1 MSAASIIIIICG
13 GVAWFTYRRIKQFP
27 IIAIQGAFQRAD
39 YQHALELLDGAGAEK
54 LLSPLEKDRLLMKA
68 YFMAGKK
75 KEFLEQIT
83 KIAHTQY
90 KKGDPASVL
99 EPWYYHSLRCKHT
112 EFANAYQQAL
122 HACADEQALQI
133 ADLAYQILL
142 ENSIQDITALDEYIC
157 KIRSADFHAGLLYY
171 LKGKFCFHENA
182 IEEALHAFDNALFNF
197 ETAESYLFYD
207 DAKQYIDTYG
217 NSSYLHYGK
226 ADVAIHTDID
236 MVERYRMIP
245 KKDAK

>member
-39 YQHALELLDGAGAEK
+39 YQHALELLNGAGAEK

-75 KEFLEQIT
+75 NEFLEQ
-83 KIAHTQY
+83 IAHTQY

-122 HACADEQALQI
+122 HACADEQTLQI

-142 ENSIQDITALDEYIC
+142 ENSLHDITALDEYIC

-171 LKGKFCFHENA
+171 LKGKLCF
-182 IEEALHAFDNALFNF
+182 
-197 ETAESYLFYD
+197 
-207 DAKQYIDTYG
+207 
-217 NSSYLHYGK
+217 
-226 ADVAIHTDID
+226 
-236 MVERYRMIP
+236 R
-245 KKDAK
+245 